1 MSKYANSRPESY
13 EKRLRQSAEL
23 VFREASEYFMQRGDL
38 YKTLQDITRRLDDA
52 KIPYAVIGALALAQH
67 GFVRMTLGIDLLL
80 TKEGLAAFKSLCLG
94 GGYVP
99 AFEGAQQTFRAAETG
114 VRLEIITS
122 GEYPGDGLPKPIS
135 FPDSDTSSVDI
146 GGIRVIA
153 LERLVELKLA
163 SGMSAPHRRRDLADV
178 QDLIRALGL
187 KAELAEGLDA
197 SVRPLYRQLWDEAH
211 LPDKL
216 QES

>member
-1 MSKYANSRPESY
+1 MKNFNTLLESY
-13 EKRLRQSAEL
+13 EKRLCQSAEL

-38 YKTLQDITRRLDDA
+38 YKTLQEITRRLDDA

-67 GFVRMTLGIDLLL
+67 GLVRMTLDIDLLL
-80 TKEGLAAFKSLCLG
+80 TKEGLTAFKSLCLG
-94 GGYVP
+94 RGYVP
-99 AFEGAQQTFRAAETG
+99 AFEGAQKTFRATETG
-114 VRLEIITS
+114 VRLEMITS

-135 FPDSDTSSVDI
+135 FPDPETSSVDI

-178 QDLIRALGL
+178 QDLIRALKL
-187 KAELAEGLDA
+187 KAEFAEGLDA